1 MALAGLVLFLTILR
15 SNDPSASSLSY
26 TPFSTTSKNK
36 QQQQSK
42 KASSSHKAVIPTLL
56 SLIHPETNTFLYAL
70 DNELYKT
77 LAKLSDHVMTH
88 TSTLS
93 LDQMPYEAKQKESS
107 NNNDADEDDATLLS
121 RVIVEPPTLNV
132 DRTRVRYGESMLVT
146 WTPGRTVSGEAVLR
160 NDSSSI
166 IILTCGT
173 VPESPFAKEGQQQ
186 QQSSSSSSSLSSF
199 LDENFVVQGHVPPI
213 ALEQR
218 VVLEAATLEQVR
230 ATSAFHKG
238 HTPMIQRSNAVMLS
252 MSHQQE
258 PIHSHPRDDDHDD
271 HNHQRRLGDKGGSS
285 SDTAA
290 ASDAS
295 ASNNEWYIPSF
306 PVIRQEAC
314 QFLLYDMERSEQG
327 RAHDEGRHHRIH
339 HTQYHLLAVSNL
351 FWLSSM
357 TTPTAIHLAWTP
369 DPTKLTVQYVT
380 GSAGTPVVEY
390 DELPLKK
397 DRLSF
402 RVEGTSDTYTAS
414 DMCEAPANLT
424 ELGKFQS
431 PGYLHTV
438 VLNELKPNQVYAYR
452 VGLLT
457 GQGVTWTPSEEDHSG
472 GGGIRTYNFTA
483 PLAPGDGHSF
493 SYLVYGDQGCPAR
506 GWGMGGAWTSAMAAR
521 EVHAPVQASSS
532 HNSRTT
538 PTTTG
543 IRAVHHFGDLSYA
556 QGAAHIWDEWFAM
569 IQPFSVYVPLMV
581 AVGNHEYDHVTG
593 GGPGMDPSGVNTSH
607 GYQPAWGNFHND
619 SGGECGVPTA
629 KRFAMPQS
637 SSTSNGVFWY
647 SHEFGSVH
655 TTVLSSEHDLAPG
668 SVQHV
673 WLQDDLT
680 RVNRTKTPWLIVE
693 LHRPL
698 YEAEAEWDNNAVGIA
713 RRMEIEDLL
722 FDNKVDVVLAGHYH
736 AYHRSCD
743 GLYRS
748 RCRRGGPMHITVGSA
763 GAHLDETGLYWNGW
777 TEKFIQQE
785 YGYGRITVKNA
796 TALHFEFVKAG
807 SENDTTAGEVHDD
820 VWIFRD
826 RRY

>member
-1 MALAGLVLFLTILR
+1 
-15 SNDPSASSLSY
+15 
-26 TPFSTTSKNK
+26 
-36 QQQQSK
+36 
-42 KASSSHKAVIPTLL
+42 
-56 SLIHPETNTFLYAL
+56 
-70 DNELYKT
+70 
-77 LAKLSDHVMTH
+77 MTH

-93 LDQMPYEAKQKESS
+93 SDQRPYDIHSDESDQHTHDDEHDD
-107 NNNDADEDDATLLS
+107 NDDDGVMMMMTT
-121 RVIVEPPTLNV
+121 EPPTLNV
-132 DRTRVRYGESMLVT
+132 DRTQVRYGESLLVT
-146 WTPGRTVSGEAVLR
+146 WTPGRTVNGQTVLR
-160 NDSSSI
+160 NDSSAI
-166 IILTCGT
+166 ILLTCGT
-173 VPESPFAKEGQQQ
+173 VPVGKHPD
-186 QQSSSSSSSLSSF
+186 QQSSSSTSSTSSSSSF
-199 LDENFVVQGHVPPI
+199 LDENFVVQGHAPPI
-213 ALEQR
+213 ALDHR

-230 ATSAFHKG
+230 ATCAFHKS
-238 HTPMIQRSNAVMLS
+238 HASSMILQSSSDAVMLR
-252 MSHQQE
+252 MIHPE
-258 PIHSHPRDDDHDD
+258 PIHAHRNNDHDRRHRRHD
-271 HNHQRRLGDKGGSS
+271 HNHHAQRRLGEQGGTNSK
-285 SDTAA
+285 DAT
-290 ASDAS
+290 ASDPS

-327 RAHDEGRHHRIH
+327 MAHEGHHHRIH

-351 FWLSSM
+351 FWLSSV
-357 TTPTAIHLAWTP
+357 TTPTAIHLALTP
-369 DPTKLTVQYVT
+369 DPTKMTVQFVT

-390 DELPLKK
+390 DLLPLQQ
-397 DRLSF
+397 DRRLSV
-402 RVEGTSDTYTAS
+402 RVEGTSDTYTAA

-438 VLNELKPNQVYAYR
+438 VLNELKSNQVYAYR

-457 GQGVTWTPSEEDHSG
+457 GQGVTWAPSEEDHTG
-472 GGGIRTYNFTA
+472 GGGGGLRTYNFTA
-483 PLAPGDGHSF
+483 PLAPGDGQSF

-521 EVHAPVQASSS
+521 EVHAPVQASFSDKG
-532 HNSRTT
+532 RTT
-538 PTTTG
+538 QG

-581 AVGNHEYDHVTG
+581 AVGNHEYDHVAG
-593 GGPGMDPSGVNTSH
+593 GGPGKDPSGVDTPH
-607 GYQPAWGNFHND
+607 GYQPTWGNFHND

-673 WLQDDLT
+673 WLQDDLAS
-680 RVNRTKTPWLIVE
+680 VNRTKTPWLIVE

-722 FDNKVDVVLAGHYH
+722 YDNKVDVVLAGHYH

-748 RCRRGGPMHITVGSA
+748 RCHRGGPMHITVGSA

-777 TEKFIQQE
+777 TEKFIQQQ
-785 YGYGRITVKNA
+785 YGYGRITVQNA

-826 RRY
+826 RR